1 MNVID
6 ILILAALAV
15 SVIFGMYRGFISGV
29 LSVAALIGAAAAAF
43 AISPSLATWLQGNE
57 TLVNTLMYYTD
68 AGSRI
73 KDLDLSLLTVAQAS
87 QSAVAQIIS
96 GAQLPQ
102 QFQAAFINAVNTA
115 PGATTMSTLLSQTIV
130 NVSLSILSFLICFLG
145 CYIVASFLIHLIC
158 YVFELP
164 VLRHLDALMGGVF
177 GLARGV
183 LLLFIFFAL
192 VPIIQAVV
200 PVQQLTDVFT
210 ASRLALRILLHRY
223 QIADGLT
230 AALLLALLLAN
241 LSGGGFRADGL
252 PDQLQIRAPRPQRQ
266 QRVHRHR
273 RRQQQ
278 RHGGQPLHAKVNR
291 RAEQRQRA
299 GCADDEIRVSRLFRV
314 FPERDSRLVG

>member
-115 PGATTMSTLLSQTIV
+115 PGATTMSTPAQPDDRQR
-130 NVSLSILSFLICFLG
+130 
-145 CYIVASFLIHLIC
+145 VALD
-158 YVFELP
+158 FELP
-164 VLRHLDALMGGVF
+164 DLLS
-177 GLARGV
+177 GLLYCR
-183 LLLFIFFAL
+183 
-192 VPIIQAVV
+192 VV
-200 PVQQLTDVFT
+200 PHSSD
-210 ASRLALRILLHRY
+210 LLC
-223 QIADGLT
+223 L
-230 AALLLALLLAN
+230 
-241 LSGGGFRADGL
+241 
-252 PDQLQIRAPRPQRQ
+252 
-266 QRVHRHR
+266 
-273 RRQQQ
+273 
-278 RHGGQPLHAKVNR
+278 
-291 RAEQRQRA
+291 
-299 GCADDEIRVSRLFRV
+299 
-314 FPERDSRLVG
+314 

>member
-1 MNVID
+1 MQLRRDDLPRYALPINVTAVLGMMNDNRAVVASRFGNLRD
-6 ILILAALAV
+6 RAADGKGKRHERHRYSDSPAALAV

-43 AISPSLATWLQGNE
+43 VISPSLATWLQGNE

-164 VLRHLDALMGGVF
+164 PVLRHLDALMGGVF
-177 GLARGV
+177 GLARGAAAV
-183 LLLFIFFAL
+183 HLLCAC
-192 VPIIQAVV
+192 A
-200 PVQQLTDVFT
+200 DHSGGR
-210 ASRLALRILLHRY
+210 AGAA
-223 QIADGLT
+223 ADGRLYGL
-230 AALLLALLLAN
+230 AAGAA
-241 LSGGGFRADGL
+241 
-252 PDQLQIRAPRPQRQ
+252 
-266 QRVHRHR
+266 V
-273 RRQQQ
+273 
-278 RHGGQPLHAKVNR
+278 
-291 RAEQRQRA
+291 
-299 GCADDEIRVSRLFRV
+299 
-314 FPERDSRLVG
+314 

>member
-1 MNVID
+1 M
-6 ILILAALAV
+6 AYALGSSLLLLLLGLVTRRLLVDNFGPQITTASQV
-15 SVIFGMYRGFISGV
+15 VSQLFNFFSIAEFGVGSVISYRLYEQIAAKNEEKISKYMSMYKWAYRVVGLVIAG
-29 LSVAALIGAAAAAF
+29 LALIGAAAAAF
-43 AISPSLATWLQGNE
+43 AVSPSLAAWLQGND

-73 KDLDLSLLTVAQAS
+73 KDLDLSLLTVS
-87 QSAVAQIIS
+87 QVTQGALTQIMA
-96 GAQLPQ
+96 GAQLPE

-115 PGATTMSTLLSQTIV
+115 PGATTMATLLSQTIV

-200 PVQQLTDVFT
+200 PVQQLTDILN
-210 ASRLALRILLHRY
+210 ASRLAPLFDSKLILSILG
-223 QIADGLT
+223 A
-230 AALLLALLLAN
+230 
-241 LSGGGFRADGL
+241 
-252 PDQLQIRAPRPQRQ
+252 
-266 QRVHRHR
+266 
-273 RRQQQ
+273 
-278 RHGGQPLHAKVNR
+278 
-291 RAEQRQRA
+291 
-299 GCADDEIRVSRLFRV
+299 
-314 FPERDSRLVG
+314 